1 MLAHWDPFSEMSRL
15 HDRVFG
21 RSAALNG
28 DYAWKPA
35 VDIYEDEK
43 LFHVD
48 VEVPGVKPE
57 DINVNV
63 ENNVLTITGERKLE
77 AADQR
82 DGYHRVERF
91 YGSFS
96 RSFALTDKVDV
107 ESIDARYDAGVLKLS
122 LPKRPEAAKRAIT
135 IKH

>member
-96 RSFALTDKVDV
+96 RSFALTDKVEQSHHHLSV
-107 ESIDARYDAGVLKLS
+107 ARIHPRTDHPDLRRDAGLDD
-122 LPKRPEAAKRAIT
+122 T
-135 IKH
+135 ND